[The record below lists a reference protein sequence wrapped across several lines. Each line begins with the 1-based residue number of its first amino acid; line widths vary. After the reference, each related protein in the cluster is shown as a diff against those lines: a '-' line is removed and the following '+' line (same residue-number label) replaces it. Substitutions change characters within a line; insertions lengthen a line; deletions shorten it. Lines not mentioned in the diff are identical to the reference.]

1 MEDSRLL
8 ITLVLV
14 FGVIFL
20 RKFFQSNQHPSAQRL
35 STTGVNAHGR
45 PQGPTQSA
53 LRRTNRANGG
63 HPVTTQMVETVQNLA
78 PNLHPEQIRYSL
90 ENTGSVEETVE
101 KYLRGDEF
109 SFPPGF
115 EPSRAAIGAN
125 GAATNNNAAA
135 GGEFNDPRKK
145 NMICAENLLDK
156 FHVNPNEDMSHMN
169 FEDLD
174 IEERKKLLVWQARK
188 NLETKLQNDK
198 NLQSLLA

>member
-8 ITLVLV
+8 ITLILV

-20 RKFFQSNQHPSAQRL
+20 KKFFQSNQHPSAQRL
-35 STTGVNAHGR
+35 SATGVNAHGR
-45 PQGPTQSA
+45 PQGSTQNA
-53 LRRTNRANGG
+53 LRRTGRVNGG

-101 KYLRGDEF
+101 RYLRGDEF

-115 EPSRAAIGAN
+115 EPSRAPMGAN
-125 GAATNNNAAA
+125 AAVDNNAA
-135 GGEFNDPRKK
+135 GGEEFNDPRKK

-156 FHVNPNEDMSHMN
+156 FHVDLNEDMSN
-169 FEDLD
+169 LSFKDLD
-174 IEERKKLLVWQARK
+174 IEERKRLLVWQARK
-188 NLETKLQNDK
+188 NLETKLQSDK
-198 NLQSLLA
+198 DLQSLLT

>member
-1 MEDSRLL
+1 MENSKLL

-14 FGVIFL
+14 FGGIFL

-35 STTGVNAHGR
+35 SSTGVNAHGR
-45 PQGPTQSA
+45 TQGPTHGA
-53 LRRTNRANGG
+53 LRRAGRTNGG

-101 KYLRGDEF
+101 KYLHGDEF

-115 EPSRAAIGAN
+115 EPSRAPM
-125 GAATNNNAAA
+125 GAAGGNNNNGTG

-156 FHVNPNEDMSHMN
+156 FHVDPNEDMSQVS
-169 FEDLD
+169 FKDLD

-188 NLETKLQNDK
+188 NMETKLQNDK
-198 NLQSLLA
+198 DLQSLLN

>member
-8 ITLVLV
+8 ITLILV

-20 RKFFQSNQHPSAQRL
+20 KKFFQSNQHPSAQRL
-35 STTGVNAHGR
+35 SATGVNAYGR
-45 PQGPTQSA
+45 PQGPTQNA
-53 LRRTNRANGG
+53 LRRTGRVNGG

-101 KYLRGDEF
+101 RYLRGDEF

-115 EPSRAAIGAN
+115 EPSRAPMGAN
-125 GAATNNNAAA
+125 AAVDNNAAG

-156 FHVNPNEDMSHMN
+156 FHVDLNEDMSN
-169 FEDLD
+169 LSFKDLD
-174 IEERKKLLVWQARK
+174 IEERKRLLVWQARK
-188 NLETKLQNDK
+188 NLETKLQSDK
-198 NLQSLLA
+198 DLQSLLT